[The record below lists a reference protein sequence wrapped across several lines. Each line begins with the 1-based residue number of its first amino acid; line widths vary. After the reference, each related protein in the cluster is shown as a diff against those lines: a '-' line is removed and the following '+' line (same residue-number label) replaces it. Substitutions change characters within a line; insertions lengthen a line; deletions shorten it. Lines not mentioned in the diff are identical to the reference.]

1 MLLTAFQPLLG
12 LLTLSEPPISE
23 AEWWFFAGLS
33 AFLVVFAGLMSG
45 LTLGLMSL
53 SPVDLEV
60 LVQSGTADE
69 QRQAAAIIPVVEK
82 QHELLVTLLLCNA
95 VAMEPVDLEVL
106 VQSGTADEQRQAA
119 AIIPVVEKQ
128 HELLVTLLLCNAVAM
143 EALPVF
149 LDRLVPPA
157 VAIALSVSF
166 VLLFGEVIPQAV
178 CSRYGLAVGANLI
191 PLVRCLMLLCWP
203 IAFPIAKV
211 LDYLLAPAAQGTEVW
226 WGASRQ
232 RDMGHDDPPTHTTST
247 PPLPPPTP
255 SPQVLDYLLGHD
267 DPLFRRQQLKAL
279 VSIHGAEVRW
289 GASSCRGGMGGELTH
304 SDVWDA
310 GMGGELTR
318 SETTIIS
325 GALDLTQKTAEEAMT
340 PIESTFSLSV
350 NSRLDWDTMGRILAR
365 GHSRVPVY
373 RGHPSNIIG
382 VLLTKTLLTV
392 RPEDETPVSSI
403 SIRRV
408 PRMAASLP
416 LYSVLNEF
424 QKGSSHMAVV
434 VKKKTPPPPTHASL
448 AAAAAAAA
456 AAAGGGS
463 AGAAGGGMGAVQAGE
478 VQVGQADVLTISMPT
493 STSESS
499 QHALFNDPTYCE
511 THSQG
516 GNSRRNSE
524 DLHEHGYGYGGGYEY
539 GSGNAYGTPPPV
551 LLAAETAALA
561 TGGSSAAAAFAAAA
575 ASAGYEHTHWVAGAP
590 GAAAGFE
597 HTHAPAVAEAGLGLI
612 HTEAHAPKRVQWQE
626 HPGMPLAG
634 LSVGAVSRTHAAGAA
649 GGAVGAAAAGGLTG
663 GGAGGWAGCGAGGAA
678 AGGAGEEESIDVVYT
693 TKERKAR
700 AGRREGHGGSG
711 RAEGQRREQEREG
724 AVGGWRWER
733 RDETEEVV
741 GIITL
746 EDVIEELLQEE
757 IVDETDEYIDV
768 HRRIRVAAKVGL
780 NIMPRRVP
788 SSSRML
794 ANSSHNLQGLVRP
807 DTRSNPPDVNSAYA
821 AAAAADFSALS
832 RTPPGGAMSAPTD
845 SGITQPL
852 LERT

>member
-1 MLLTAFQPLLG
+1 
-12 LLTLSEPPISE
+12 
-23 AEWWFFAGLS
+23 
-33 AFLVVFAGLMSG
+33 MSG

-53 SPVDLEV
+53 S
-60 LVQSGTADE
+60 
-69 QRQAAAIIPVVEK
+69 
-82 QHELLVTLLLCNA
+82 
-95 VAMEPVDLEVL
+95 PVDLEVL

-211 LDYLLAPAAQGTEVW
+211 LDYLL
-226 WGASRQ
+226 
-232 RDMGHDDPPTHTTST
+232 
-247 PPLPPPTP
+247 
-255 SPQVLDYLLGHD
+255 GHD

-279 VSIHGAEVRW
+279 VSIHGAE
-289 GASSCRGGMGGELTH
+289 
-304 SDVWDA
+304 A

-539 GSGNAYGTPPPV
+539 GSGNAYGYGRSQNSQQQEPRTPPPQGHAQGTVFRGASTGDSPLQRSLTPPPGHYHQHPHESHHQQQHYRFERPRTPPPV

-575 ASAGYEHTHWVAGAP
+575 ASAGYEHTHGVAGAP

-626 HPGMPLAG
+626 HPGMPRAG
-634 LSVGAVSRTHAAGAA
+634 LSVGAASGTRAGLSVGAASRTHAAGAA

-678 AGGAGEEESIDVVYT
+678 AGGAGEEESIDLCAAVC
-693 TKERKAR
+693 
-700 AGRREGHGGSG
+700 GR
-711 RAEGQRREQEREG
+711 
-724 AVGGWRWER
+724 
-733 RDETEEVV
+733 ETESFNR
-741 GIITL
+741 GAI
-746 EDVIEELLQEE
+746 
-757 IVDETDEYIDV
+757 
-768 HRRIRVAAKVGL
+768 AGA
-780 NIMPRRVP
+780 
-788 SSSRML
+788 L
-794 ANSSHNLQGLVRP
+794 AG
-807 DTRSNPPDVNSAYA
+807 
-821 AAAAADFSALS
+821 
-832 RTPPGGAMSAPTD
+832 
-845 SGITQPL
+845 
-852 LERT
+852 

>member
-211 LDYLLAPAAQGTEVW
+211 LDYLLAPAAQGTE
-226 WGASRQ
+226 
-232 RDMGHDDPPTHTTST
+232 
-247 PPLPPPTP
+247 
-255 SPQVLDYLLGHD
+255 VLDYLLGHD

-539 GSGNAYGTPPPV
+539 GSGNAYGYGRSQNSQQQEPRTPPPQGHAQGTVFRGASTGDSPLQRSLTPPPAHYHQHPHESHHQQQHYRFERPRTPPPV

-575 ASAGYEHTHWVAGAP
+575 ASAGYEHTHGVAGAP

-626 HPGMPLAG
+626 HPGMPRAG

-746 EDVIEELLQEE
+746 EDVIEELLQ
-757 IVDETDEYIDV
+757 
-768 HRRIRVAAKVGL
+768 
-780 NIMPRRVP
+780 
-788 SSSRML
+788 